1 MHSLGV
7 LRRKRS
13 LASTDVT
20 GFTYQS
26 LKCDMLSAH
35 KSQKQ
40 IPVPPS
46 VMFSLAKS
54 PPLSLDILE
63 FSFKYVAQLLLP
75 AGGGGMGVWGGGGGS
90 GLAFQENP
98 EQSPPRFT
106 AGVLFLPRGRR
117 STMSRNEN
125 GMEKGGSG
133 EVTSPADRKIRD
145 LGGWQ
150 FPNNRKGLKDRHT
163 CL

>member
-63 FSFKYVAQLLLP
+63 FAFKYVAQLLLP
-75 AGGGGMGVWGGGGGS
+75 AGGGGGGGVLVWLS
-90 GLAFQENP
+90 KKTQNKTLQDSQQVSYF
-98 EQSPPRFT
+98 SPC
-106 AGVLFLPRGRR
+106 GRR

-125 GMEKGGSG
+125 GMEKEGSG
-133 EVTSPADRKIRD
+133 KVTSPADRKIRD